1 MKVSTDSIYKNCI
14 IKKKNLVNNSRKRTK
29 HSAVSEE
36 FDFGRMQV
44 EGVNIV
50 SLWLCGK
57 RDCPATVVTASEAQ
71 ICWLKVAE
79 MKPESY
85 KKQLEI

>member
-57 RDCPATVVTASEAQ
+57 RELSSHCGYSFRSTDLLAKGGRDET
-71 ICWLKVAE
+71 
-79 MKPESY
+79 
-85 KKQLEI
+85 